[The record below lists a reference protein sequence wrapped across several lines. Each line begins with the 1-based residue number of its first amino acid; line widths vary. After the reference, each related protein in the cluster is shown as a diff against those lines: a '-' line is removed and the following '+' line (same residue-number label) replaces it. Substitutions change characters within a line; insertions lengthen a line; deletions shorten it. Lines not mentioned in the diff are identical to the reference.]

1 MWENDEARNS
11 KAGTTSLFGIRALSL
26 FRHSSFVIRYLVMAY
41 LDQFLSVIVKHGGS
55 DLHIG
60 VGQPPKMRMH
70 GDIMPIRA
78 DPVTHEEATRMMSE
92 ISGPHNWEIFEQRG
106 DLDFAYEMDEASRFR
121 SNYFKQSNGYGAVF
135 RLIPTKIATLEQLG
149 IPLVVREFANFRGGL
164 VLVTGPTGSGKTTTQ
179 AALIDY
185 INQNF
190 SKHVVT
196 IEEPIEFVHNNKR
209 STITQREVPG
219 NSTSFAAALKAA
231 LREDTDIVLVGEMR
245 DLETI
250 SLALTAAETGL
261 LVFGT
266 LHTNNA
272 RKTVD
277 RMVDVFPAD
286 RQPQARA
293 MLANSLRGVVAQLL
307 LKRADRPG
315 RIAVNEILISNAAVA
330 AIIREGATQKLQDVI
345 VSGRAQGMQ
354 FMDDTIWAL
363 LEKGIVSP
371 HEAFM
376 KAIDK
381 GRFKPFLS
389 AEEEAL
395 ANAAGAAPEDEK
407 RARGDFVKPTGARAA
422 NRAVR

>member
-1 MWENDEARNS
+1 
-11 KAGTTSLFGIRALSL
+11 
-26 FRHSSFVIRYLVMAY
+26 MAY

-55 DLHIG
+55 DLHFAEA
-60 VGQPPKMRMH
+60 QPPKMRVH

-78 DPVTHEEATRMMSE
+78 EAVKREEAVQMLSE
-92 ISGPHNWEIFEQRG
+92 VCGSHNWEIFEQRG
-106 DLDFAYEMDEASRFR
+106 DFDFAYEMDEASRFR
-121 SNYFKQSNGYGAVF
+121 CNYFKQSNGYGAAF
-135 RLIPTKIATLEQLG
+135 RLIPTKIATLEELG
-149 IPLVVREFANFRGGL
+149 IPVVVKEFAHLRGGL

-179 AALIDY
+179 AAVVDY

-196 IEEPIEFVHNNKR
+196 IEEPIEFVHDNKR

-219 NSTSFAAALKAA
+219 NSSSFPVGLKAA

-245 DLETI
+245 DLETV

-277 RMVDVFPAD
+277 RMVDVFPAEK
-286 RQPQARA
+286 QAQARA
-293 MLANSLRGVVAQLL
+293 MLANSLRGVLAQLL

-315 RIAVNEILISNAAVA
+315 RIAVNEILIANAAVA

-345 VSGRAQGMQ
+345 ISGKAQGMQ
-354 FMDDTIWAL
+354 FMDDAIFAL
-363 LEKGIVSP
+363 LQKGIVSP

-381 GRFKPFLS
+381 NRFKQYLP
-389 AEEEAL
+389 AEEAAL
-395 ANAAGAAPEDEK
+395 GNAAGSVPDDEQK
-407 RARGDFVKPTGARAA
+407 LPGNFVKQQRRA
-422 NRAVR
+422 

>member
-1 MWENDEARNS
+1 
-11 KAGTTSLFGIRALSL
+11 
-26 FRHSSFVIRYLVMAY
+26 MAY
-41 LDQFLSVIVKHGGS
+41 LDQFLNVIVKHGGS
-55 DLHIG
+55 DLHFAE
-60 VGQPPKMRMH
+60 GQPPKMRVH

-78 DPVTHEEATRMMSE
+78 EPLSRDEAVQMMSE
-92 ISGPHNWEIFEQRG
+92 ICGAPNWETFEQRG

-121 SNYFKQSNGYGAVF
+121 SNYFKQSNGYGATF
-135 RLIPTKIATLEQLG
+135 RLIPTKIATLEELG
-149 IPLVVREFANFRGGL
+149 IPLVIKEFANLRGGL

-190 SKHVVT
+190 AKHVVT
-196 IEEPIEFVHNNKR
+196 IEEPIEFVHDNKM
-209 STITQREVPG
+209 STITQREVPT
-219 NSTSFAAALKAA
+219 NSSSFAAGLKGA
-231 LREDTDIVLVGEMR
+231 LRQDTDIVLVGEMR
-245 DLETI
+245 DLETV

-272 RKTVD
+272 RKTID
-277 RMVDVFPAD
+277 RMVDVFPAE

-315 RIAVNEILISNAAVA
+315 RIAVNEILIANPAVA

-345 VSGRAQGMQ
+345 ISGKAQGMQ
-354 FMDDTIWAL
+354 FMDDAIWAL
-363 LEKGIVSP
+363 LEKGIVSS

-381 GRFKPFLS
+381 SRFKPFLS
-389 AEEEAL
+389 PEEEAL
-395 ANAAGAAPEDEK
+395 GNAAGAVPNDEK
-407 RARGDFVKPTGARAA
+407 RLPGNFVKPPSARA
-422 NRAVR
+422 R

>member
-1 MWENDEARNS
+1 VP
-11 KAGTTSLFGIRALSL
+11 
-26 FRHSSFVIRYLVMAY
+26 VITKEFSYL
-41 LDQFLSVIVKHGGS
+41 
-55 DLHIG
+55 
-60 VGQPPKMRMH
+60 
-70 GDIMPIRA
+70 
-78 DPVTHEEATRMMSE
+78 
-92 ISGPHNWEIFEQRG
+92 
-106 DLDFAYEMDEASRFR
+106 
-121 SNYFKQSNGYGAVF
+121 
-135 RLIPTKIATLEQLG
+135 
-149 IPLVVREFANFRGGL
+149 RGGL

-179 AALIDY
+179 AALIDF

-196 IEEPIEFVHNNKR
+196 IEEPIEFVHNNKQ
-209 STITQREVPG
+209 SIITQREVPG
-219 NSTSFAAALKAA
+219 DSITFAAGLKAA
-231 LREDTDIVLVGEMR
+231 LREDTDIVLIGEMR

-261 LVFGT
+261 LVIGT

-277 RMVDVFPAD
+277 RMVDAFPAD
-286 RQPQARA
+286 RQAQARA

-307 LKRADRPG
+307 LKRSDRPG
-315 RIAVNEILISNAAVA
+315 RIAVNEILIANAAVA

-354 FMDDTIWAL
+354 FMDDAIWAL

-381 GRFKPFLS
+381 ARFKPLLS
-389 AEEEAL
+389 PEDEAL
-395 ANAAGAAPEDEK
+395 ANAAGSVREDETPQLP
-407 RARGDFVKPTGARAA
+407 GNFVKPVAAHVRTGMR
-422 NRAVR
+422 

>member
-1 MWENDEARNS
+1 
-11 KAGTTSLFGIRALSL
+11 
-26 FRHSSFVIRYLVMAY
+26 
-41 LDQFLSVIVKHGGS
+41 
-55 DLHIG
+55 
-60 VGQPPKMRMH
+60 
-70 GDIMPIRA
+70 
-78 DPVTHEEATRMMSE
+78 
-92 ISGPHNWEIFEQRG
+92 
-106 DLDFAYEMDEASRFR
+106 
-121 SNYFKQSNGYGAVF
+121 
-135 RLIPTKIATLEQLG
+135 LIPTKISTLEELG
-149 IPLVVREFANFRGGL
+149 IPVVVKQFAYLRGGL

-179 AALIDY
+179 AALIDF

-196 IEEPIEFVHNNKR
+196 IEEPIEFVHDNKH
-209 STITQREVPG
+209 SVITQREVPAD
-219 NSTSFAAALKAA
+219 SISFAAGLKAA
-231 LREDTDIVLVGEMR
+231 LRQDTDIVLIGEMR

-261 LVFGT
+261 LVIGT

-277 RMVDVFPAD
+277 RMVDAFPAD

-307 LKRADRPG
+307 LKRSDRPG
-315 RIAVNEILISNAAVA
+315 RIAVNEILIANAAVA
-330 AIIREGATQKLQDVI
+330 AIIREGATHKLQDVI

-354 FMDDTIWAL
+354 FMDDAIWAL

-381 GRFKPFLS
+381 SRFKPFLS
-389 AEEEAL
+389 PEEEAL
-395 ANAAGAAPEDEK
+395 ANAAGSIRDDERRPPGNVVK
-407 RARGDFVKPTGARAA
+407 QFPTRAGVATR
-422 NRAVR
+422 

>member
-1 MWENDEARNS
+1 
-11 KAGTTSLFGIRALSL
+11 
-26 FRHSSFVIRYLVMAY
+26 MAY

-55 DLHIG
+55 DLHFAE
-60 VGQPPKMRMH
+60 GQPPKMRVH

-78 DPVTHEEATRMMSE
+78 EALSREEAIQMMSE
-92 ISGPHNWEIFEQRG
+92 ICGARNWETFEQRG

-121 SNYFKQSNGYGAVF
+121 SNYFKQSNGYGATF
-135 RLIPTKIATLEQLG
+135 RLIPTRIATLEDLG
-149 IPLVVREFANFRGGL
+149 IPLVVRDFANLRGGL

-190 SKHVVT
+190 AKHVVT
-196 IEEPIEFVHNNKR
+196 IEEPIEFVHDNKR
-209 STITQREVPG
+209 STITQREVPT
-219 NSTSFAAALKAA
+219 NSSSFAAGLKAA

-245 DLETI
+245 DLETV

-277 RMVDVFPAD
+277 RMVDVFPAP
-286 RQPQARA
+286 RQPQTRA
-293 MLANSLRGVVAQLL
+293 MLANSLRGVLAQLL
-307 LKRADRPG
+307 LKKADGSG
-315 RIAVNEILISNAAVA
+315 RVAVNEILVSNPAVS

-345 VSGRAQGMQ
+345 VSGKAQGMQ
-354 FMDDTIWAL
+354 FMDDAIFAHLQNGTVTA
-363 LEKGIVSP
+363 

-381 GRFKPFLS
+381 NRFKQFLPT
-389 AEEEAL
+389 EEQSL
-395 ANAAGAAPEDEK
+395 ADSAGAVPEDEK
-407 RARGDFVKPTGARAA
+407 RLPGNFMKRAA
-422 NRAVR
+422 TRPTRR